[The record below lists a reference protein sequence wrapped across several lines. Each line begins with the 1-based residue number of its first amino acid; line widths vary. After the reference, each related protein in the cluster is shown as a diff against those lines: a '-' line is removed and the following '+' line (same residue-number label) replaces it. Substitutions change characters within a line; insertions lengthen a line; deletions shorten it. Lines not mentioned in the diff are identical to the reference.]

1 MVSPYRATPVYVVK
15 SQQKYKKNNL
25 EKWNEINRTSSKKY
39 YDLNREDILQ
49 KKREYYK
56 KKKANQNTS
65 QTNSTDNSI

>member
-49 KKREYYK
+49 KKNNFYL
-56 KKKANQNTS
+56 
-65 QTNSTDNSI
+65 